1 MPEVTGIV
9 LVICQLSLLTVPVLL
24 RSGVS
29 VPGIRMVDAS
39 EGVLGIEWIEGKSV
53 RVLLGG
59 GDEGD
64 IVEESDEPEGP
75 EDEGTEI
82 LESTSTDDQLKEFG
96 VTQCI

>member
-1 MPEVTGIV
+1 M
-9 LVICQLSLLTVPVLL
+9 LF

-64 IVEESDEPEGP
+64 IEEESDEPEEI

-82 LESTSTDDQLKEFG
+82 PESTNADDQLKEFG
-96 VTQCI
+96 VTQCIQCLSSYGTSVADDSVQQN